1 MREHGGGGGGGG
13 DIGGDDG
20 SASGSGGIVVVVI
33 VVVVDAGTV
42 FIKKQSLFGD
52 YRIQSH
58 PVVSIRV
65 SPKVEHYQR
74 ASTNVHCIQHINR
87 GPYSCTCRNCTYI
100 CPHICTQR
108 AHTSPCIIIVY
119 P

>member
-1 MREHGGGGGGGG
+1 MREHGGGGGGG

-33 VVVVDAGTV
+33 VVVVDVGTV

-65 SPKVEHYQR
+65 SPKVEHYISTGLHQR
-74 ASTNVHCIQHINR
+74 TL
-87 GPYSCTCRNCTYI
+87 YT
-100 CPHICTQR
+100 
-108 AHTSPCIIIVY
+108 AHK
-119 P
+119 